1 MNSPEQI
8 STINKSLFKYC
19 KEGSLTKIQS
29 LVEDNDIDLNFRDEW
44 DSTPLYYACL
54 CGHFEI
60 VEYLLQKGSRC
71 PENTF
76 DGERCLYG
84 ALSEEIKNLVRNWK
98 QVNKSGLRRNKHYEL
113 MTDLLD
119 RHPFSDV
126 LFIVHGDKFFLHKCI
141 LVARSEY
148 FATAFA
154 TKWLGKDMVNIKSS
168 RIQKESF
175 RATIQYIYTG
185 RLDIDYGLLK
195 NLKSVAKNCKL
206 FTLLKEISNAE
217 TRYDELK
224 RLKPHLKKRVNLFTV
239 ENLACTSDLH
249 NDLRKLVDHI
259 IPPSAND
266 WVDQGVL
273 PFTTTD
279 NKKTY
284 YADVC
289 FIVEGHSFYAHKAF
303 LVTYSEYFRA
313 RCDDHFCENYLHDTI
328 PIVCLNDMSLN
339 VFKSIVL
346 HAYADAFELSTFD
359 ETQEVLAYSH
369 MFMMSGLSRRC
380 GLFLSKLINNSN
392 FYSIY
397 KSSKYFDLSRLE
409 AKCTFFMAKNLDKI
423 VNSEEFSSLV
433 LEDAMSVMERQETDS
448 VPLVD
453 DIRHH
458 LTQVCQ
464 TISEYEENKLKLHL
478 LDVLMSRLG
487 IDC

>member
-1 MNSPEQI
+1 
-8 STINKSLFKYC
+8 LFKYC
-19 KEGSLTKIQS
+19 KEGSLTKVQN
-29 LVEDNDIDLNFRDEW
+29 LVEDDDIDLNLRDEW

-54 CGHFEI
+54 CGHFKI

-154 TKWLGKDMVNIKSS
+154 TKWLGRNTINIKSS
-168 RIQKESF
+168 RIYKESF

-185 RLDIDYGLLK
+185 RLDIDYGLLE
-195 NLKSVAKNCKL
+195 NLRSVAKNCKL
-206 FTLLKEISNAE
+206 FTLLEEISKTE

-224 RLKPHLKKRVNLFTV
+224 RLKPHLQKRVNLFTV
-239 ENLACTSDLH
+239 ENLTCTSKLH
-249 NDLRKLVDHI
+249 SDLRSLVDHI

-273 PFTTTD
+273 PFTTMD

-289 FIVEGHSFYAHKAF
+289 FVVEEHSFYAHKAF

-313 RCDDHFCENYLHDTI
+313 RCDDHFCENYQHDTI

-346 HAYADAFELSTFD
+346 HAYADAFELSMFD

-380 GLFLSKLINNSN
+380 GLFLSKLINIRN

-409 AKCTFFMAKNLDKI
+409 AKCTCFMAKNLDKI

-464 TISEYEENKLKLHL
+464 TISDYEENKLKLQL